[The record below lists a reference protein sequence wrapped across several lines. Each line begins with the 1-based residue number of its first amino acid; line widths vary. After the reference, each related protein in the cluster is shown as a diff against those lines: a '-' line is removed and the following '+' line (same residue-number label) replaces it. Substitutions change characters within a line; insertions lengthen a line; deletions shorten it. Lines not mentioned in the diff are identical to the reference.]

1 MYLYVFL
8 CDFSCGIFSLLLSKF
23 KKRKK
28 IGSCRFSFF
37 PWLFCLISEK
47 KLGKG
52 VKYGFFWRVLK
63 FLPCCFSF
71 LVMETLV

>member
-8 CDFSCGIFSLLLSKF
+8 CDFSCGMFSLLLSKL

-28 IGSCRFSFF
+28 FGSCSYSFF
-37 PWLFCLISEK
+37 PWLFCLINEK

-52 VKYGFFWRVLK
+52 VKYGFFLACFKVLTML
-63 FLPCCFSF
+63 F
-71 LVMETLV
+71 